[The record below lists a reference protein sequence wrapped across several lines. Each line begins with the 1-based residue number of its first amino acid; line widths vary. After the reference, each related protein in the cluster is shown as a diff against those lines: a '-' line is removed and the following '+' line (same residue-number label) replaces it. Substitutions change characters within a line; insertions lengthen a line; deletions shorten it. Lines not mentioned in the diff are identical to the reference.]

1 MLNTTPASRRKPSL
15 RNLAPLFVIMPTIA
29 LVLSGIIT
37 WINMGLGADFIT
49 RWMRGFL
56 SALPVMF
63 IAFGFMAVLER
74 AVQRVF
80 SSLHWIARKTILAFC
95 TACMMEFL
103 LSAAVTLS
111 NRGLAEGFLGAWSAA
126 FIKSLPIGLCISLF
140 MGFVVKPRI
149 DRTMAQA

>member
-1 MLNTTPASRRKPSL
+1 MHNTTPTARQKFRP
-15 RNLAPLFVIMPTIA
+15 RNLAPLFIIMPSIA

-37 WINMGLGADFIT
+37 WINMGLSADFMT

-74 AVQRVF
+74 AVQRMF
-80 SSLHWIARKTILAFC
+80 GNLHWIARKTILAFC

-126 FIKSLPIGLCISLF
+126 FIKSLPIGLCISLI

-149 DRTMAQA
+149 DRMMAQA